1 MHPTSATNT
10 LHSYIL
16 RTTIIALPAPALL
29 LATAGTA
36 AACGP
41 NGVPHASVLN
51 SPHMFSVVPGQ
62 AAEDNSQR
70 GIVGLWHVYYTDSTG
85 NPFCEAYDMWHADGN
100 EWETSFGDPRQG
112 NYCLGVW
119 KKVGP
124 RTVQLSH
131 FGWLYNSDGSPAGY
145 FTLSET
151 DTVSRNGDSYM
162 GTFDFKQY
170 DANGNF
176 LVEVTGTQAATRF
189 HL

>member
-1 MHPTSATNT
+1 MHPTIATKK
-10 LHSYIL
+10 LRSYFL
-16 RTTIIALPAPALL
+16 RTMTIVVSAVAVLF
-29 LATAGTA
+29 ATAGTA

-41 NGVPHASVLN
+41 NGQARAGV
-51 SPHMFSVVPGQ
+51 FSQRPISSAVISQ
-62 AAEDNSQR
+62 DAEDNSQR

-85 NPFCEAYDMWHADGN
+85 NPFYEAYDMWHADGN

-119 KKVGP
+119 KKAGS

-131 FGWLYNSDGSPAGY
+131 FGWLYNADGTPAGY
-145 FTLSET
+145 FTLAET
-151 DTVSRNGDSYM
+151 DTVSRKGDSYT